1 MSVNQE
7 YVERTLM
14 VGHKHV
20 ALVFLQV
27 LASFNL
33 YRYQKH
39 LEDNLSP
46 HMTRHVTPEV
56 AIAYG
61 GTNAHLECCN
71 HRHQHYSRQ
80 TNYKLVDSI

>member
-7 YVERTLM
+7 NVERTLM

-20 ALVFLQV
+20 TLVFFQMF
-27 LASFNL
+27 ASLHL

-46 HMTRHVTPEV
+46 YMARHVAPEV
-56 AIAYG
+56 PIAYG

>member
-20 ALVFLQV
+20 ALVLFQMFAPL
-27 LASFNL
+27 NL

-39 LEDNLSP
+39 FQDYFSP
-46 HMTRHVTPEV
+46 YMARHVAPEV

-80 TNYKLVDSI
+80 THNQLVDSI